1 MCIVA
6 SVDTVARLTTN
17 NAERSSTAD
26 LDQLLPNREGNAFA
40 TPAVEWNLHNH
51 GNVKI
56 QMKS

>member
-6 SVDTVARLTTN
+6 SVDTTN